1 MGNLEKSNRQSK
13 ALQYED
19 ITIKWEERCAE
30 LLVGKTI
37 KSVRYMYTAE
47 KKDMCWFKKSLVIFF
62 TDGSFIFPSSDN
74 EGNDAGAY
82 FTSITGMEVIPT
94 L

>member
-1 MGNLEKSNRQSK
+1 MGNLEKSNRQTN
-13 ALQYED
+13 ALQNNE
-19 ITIKWEERCAE
+19 ITIQVQERCAE

-37 KSVRYMYTAE
+37 KSVRYLYTTE
-47 KKDMCWFKKSLVIFF
+47 KKDMGWFNKSLVIFF
-62 TDGSFIFPSSDN
+62 TDGSYIFPSADN

-82 FTSITGMEVIPT
+82 FTSIKGMEVIPT

>member
-1 MGNLEKSNRQSK
+1 MENLEKSIRQTKSLHFD
-13 ALQYED
+13 A
-19 ITIKWEERCAE
+19 ITIKWEEKCSHI
-30 LLVGKTI
+30 LVGKTI
-37 KSVRYMYTAE
+37 KSVRYLYTVE

-62 TDGSFIFPSSDN
+62 MDGSFIFPSTDN

-82 FTSITGMEVIPT
+82 FTSIKGMEVIPT

>member
-1 MGNLEKSNRQSK
+1 MGNLKKTNRRTNS
-13 ALQYED
+13 LHHD
-19 ITIKWEERCAE
+19 DRTINLENLCAE

-37 KSVRYMYTAE
+37 KSVRYLYTAE
-47 KKDMCWFKKSLVIFF
+47 KKDMGWFKKSLVIFF
-62 TDGSFIFPSSDN
+62 TDGSFIFPSGDN

-82 FTSITGMEVIPT
+82 FTSIKGIEVIPA